1 MARARPAALRRPVV
15 VLDTNVAVPG
25 VIGYRLV
32 PPKQAVAAACV
43 RAARAGQVQLAFSV
57 ELLEEVLDV
66 LQRPP
71 FSLSFRTARRNLGI
85 LERGARIVAL
95 SGRVDVLAKDPDDN
109 MVLETAVEARADYLV
124 TWNID
129 DYEEIGRAATGRLLY
144 RGVEVVTP
152 ADHLRTLRY
161 RRG

>member
-1 MARARPAALRRPVV
+1 

-32 PPKQAVAAACV
+32 PPREAVSTACV
-43 RAARAGQVQLAFSV
+43 QAARAGRIQLAFSP

-66 LQRPP
+66 LQRAP
-71 FSLSFRTARRNLGI
+71 FSLSYRTARGNVGI

-95 SGRVDVLAKDPDDN
+95 RDRLDVLKRDPDDN
-109 MVLETAVEARADYLV
+109 MVLGTAVEARADYLV
-124 TWNID
+124 TWNLADYD
-129 DYEEIGRAATGRLLY
+129 DLGRDAKGRLRY

-152 ADHLRTLRY
+152 RY
-161 RRG
+161 LSRPFASRPRSS